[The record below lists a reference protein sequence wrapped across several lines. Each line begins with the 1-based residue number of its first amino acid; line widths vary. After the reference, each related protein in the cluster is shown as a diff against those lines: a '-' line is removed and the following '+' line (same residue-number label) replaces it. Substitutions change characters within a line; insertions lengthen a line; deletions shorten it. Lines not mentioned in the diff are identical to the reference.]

1 MDMENEDDV
10 LLTRFFD
17 EQRQDIADD
26 GFSRSVKQRLPKST
40 ERPYVLWQAA
50 CLVAGIAVFFLSGGI
65 AMLRTAFVNTTVNM
79 VSRILS
85 IDISGV
91 SPLMVLAVLPV
102 ICTVAVCV
110 AAVCLTSD
118 RRVLRA

>member
-1 MDMENEDDV
+1 MENEDDV

-26 GFSRSVKQRLPKST
+26 GFSRSVMQRLPKST

-102 ICTVAVCV
+102 VCTVAVCV